1 MPREISL
8 VSTAPVTTAL
18 LVDAAVAVDGSLVP
32 RLLHG
37 GWATQLVD
45 TADVAVLTIE
55 QSRRF
60 EDVSDL
66 ERLTG
71 PLPTAG
77 PLWWTEATAPWGLAG
92 EPGVAIVR
100 ALGQLLGARL
110 LVADGR

>member
-1 MPREISL
+1 MPREITL

-18 LVDAAVAVDGSLVP
+18 LVDAAVGVDGALVP

-45 TADVAVLTIE
+45 TADVAVLTLE
-55 QSRRF
+55 LSRRVD
-60 EDVSDL
+60 DVADV
-66 ERLTG
+66 ERLIG

-77 PLWWTEATAPWGLAG
+77 PLWWTEATAPWGPAG
-92 EPGVAIVR
+92 EPGVAIAR
-100 ALGQLLGARL
+100 ALGELLGARV